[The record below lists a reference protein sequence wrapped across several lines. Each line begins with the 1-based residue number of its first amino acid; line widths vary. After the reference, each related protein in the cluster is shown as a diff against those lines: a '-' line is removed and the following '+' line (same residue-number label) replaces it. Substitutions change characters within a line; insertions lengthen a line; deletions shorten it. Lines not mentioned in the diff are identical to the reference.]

1 MREGREDAAAVRSG
15 RPSVDVRTHIGV
27 RFAVVPLSGV
37 AEAMLKTAPVYIYA
51 ETSKTVH
58 PAAQKVLLLI
68 NTRRV
73 AKL

>member
-1 MREGREDAAAVRSG
+1 MRRRSEVAG
-15 RPSVDVRTHIGV
+15 RPVDVRTHIGV

-73 AKL
+73 PKL